1 MRSEAISKANGEI
14 LKEWGDAKGHNFR
27 YSMSVS
33 DLKIIRRL
41 LEVKK
46 RIVSF
51 VMCALMCCAMCVSAF
66 AADNPV
72 VVPSFQGNKYLGTS
86 DDMESSL
93 SVTDFRESAANVL
106 RGNSPLF
113 RMDVKFK
120 DLVGSNEQ
128 DDWKYFTSDDIT
140 KGSLKISGVLGS
152 TSSLC
157 KETEVGFALYNA
169 ANDTYDSVS
178 RAYFD
183 NNIYSEAYFTFFD
196 INTKYY
202 GYAEKVNSGNYY
214 ISGYLEFWDSDEY

>member
-1 MRSEAISKANGEI
+1 M
-14 LKEWGDAKGHNFR
+14 
-27 YSMSVS
+27 
-33 DLKIIRRL
+33 
-41 LEVKK
+41 KK

-120 DLVGSNEQ
+120 DLV
-128 DDWKYFTSDDIT
+128 DIT

>member
-1 MRSEAISKANGEI
+1 M
-14 LKEWGDAKGHNFR
+14 
-27 YSMSVS
+27 
-33 DLKIIRRL
+33 
-41 LEVKK
+41 KK

-128 DDWKYFTSDDIT
+128 DDWKYFTSDDIS
-140 KGSLKISGVLGS
+140 K
-152 TSSLC
+152 
-157 KETEVGFALYNA
+157 
-169 ANDTYDSVS
+169 
-178 RAYFD
+178 
-183 NNIYSEAYFTFFD
+183 
-196 INTKYY
+196 
-202 GYAEKVNSGNYY
+202 
-214 ISGYLEFWDSDEY
+214 